1 MTSTHSLRINVRFE
15 IPRTEFSMS
24 FVRSSGPGG
33 QNVNKVNSKVQLR
46 WSVTGSRS
54 LPEDVRQRLLSRY
67 ARRINDR
74 GELVLS
80 SQRYRDQS
88 KNIDDCLSKLRE
100 LVLAVATPPRRRK
113 KTRPPRSAGEN
124 RLQEKRATSD
134 KKRRRTLPRNED

>member
-1 MTSTHSLRINVRFE
+1 MTPSNSLRINARFE
-15 IPRTEFSMS
+15 IPRAEFSLS

-33 QNVNKVNSKVQLR
+33 QNVNKVNSKVQLH
-46 WSVTGSRS
+46 WLVTRSRS
-54 LPEDVRQRLLSRY
+54 LPEDVRLRFVARY
-67 ARRINDR
+67 ARQINGR

-88 KNIDDCLSKLRE
+88 KNIDDCLAKLRE
-100 LVLAVATPPRRRK
+100 MVLAVATPPKRRK

-134 KKRRRTLPRNED
+134 KKRRRTLPRGDD

>member
-1 MTSTHSLRINVRFE
+1 MTSANSLRINARFE
-15 IPRTEFSMS
+15 IPRAEFSLS

-33 QNVNKVNSKVQLR
+33 QNVNKVNSKVQLH
-46 WSVTGSRS
+46 WSVTRSRS
-54 LPEDVRQRLLSRY
+54 LSEDVRLRFVSRY
-67 ARRINDR
+67 ARQINGR

-88 KNIDDCLSKLRE
+88 KNIDDCLAKLRE
-100 LVLAVATPPRRRK
+100 MVLAVATPPKRRK

-134 KKRRRTLPRNED
+134 KKRRRTLPGNDD